1 MYKPDNVFRVFHN
14 AIGNKRHNDYDDV
27 SNAKHKFKRL
37 GYYKDAVKNGYI
49 DESLIKSITS
59 YQRDND
65 LNIDGYMMPG
75 GETETHMYGDLLGL
89 PKSTMRDDNRGFK
102 TAIAAPVIP
111 AIFGAGVLIHRGKKV
126 YDAGKAAKKL
136 WDIWKS
142 APVEGRQEELRKVC
156 EGRLNEDLQECSLR
170 YPYPKNKQKYEICR
184 QTAMSRYARCLGDG
198 PNGDIK
204 PPIYGD

>member
-65 LNIDGYMMPG
+65 LNIDGYMM
-75 GETETHMYGDLLGL
+75 LCSAC
-89 PKSTMRDDNRGFK
+89 PKAPCAMI
-102 TAIAAPVIP
+102 IAA
-111 AIFGAGVLIHRGKKV
+111 L
-126 YDAGKAAKKL
+126 
-136 WDIWKS
+136 
-142 APVEGRQEELRKVC
+142 
-156 EGRLNEDLQECSLR
+156 
-170 YPYPKNKQKYEICR
+170 KQ
-184 QTAMSRYARCLGDG
+184 
-198 PNGDIK
+198 P
-204 PPIYGD
+204 

>member
-1 MYKPDNVFRVFHN
+1 
-14 AIGNKRHNDYDDV
+14 
-27 SNAKHKFKRL
+27 
-37 GYYKDAVKNGYI
+37 
-49 DESLIKSITS
+49 
-59 YQRDND
+59 
-65 LNIDGYMMPG
+65 
-75 GETETHMYGDLLGL
+75 
-89 PKSTMRDDNRGFK
+89 MRDDNRGFK